1 MVYRS
6 RESHLLSAAQKRD
19 AMRRRIRGG
28 TPVGVRAFDG
38 DEPVGWCS
46 VAPRETYEKL
56 AHSKTMPRVDDAP
69 AWTGLC
75 FFVRVSR
82 RRGGVT
88 HALLS
93 GALEYAA
100 TGGARVVEAYPYD
113 TAGITSR
120 HRGHS
125 SIFRTAGFRRTG
137 RRWAATL
144 APRAGSK
151 A

>member
-1 MVYRS
+1 
-6 RESHLLSAAQKRD
+6 
-19 AMRRRIRGG
+19 MRGRIRGG
-28 TPVGVRAFDG
+28 RPVGVLAFDG

-56 AHSKTMPRVDDAP
+56 EHSKTMPRVGDAP
-69 AWTGLC
+69 AWTVLC
-75 FFVRVSR
+75 FFVRASH

-88 HALLS
+88 RALLS

-100 TGGARVVEAYPYD
+100 AGGARVVEAYPFD
-113 TAGITSR
+113 TAGMTSR

-125 SIFRTAGFRRTG
+125 SIFRDAGFRRTG

-144 APRAGSK
+144 APGSGSK
-151 A
+151 E